1 MGYKVSFLDNA
12 EYGAADINNRL
23 KKYVTSGI
31 ADPFTDG
38 VPYNATKIND
48 ITVPISASGV
58 VPESVNTCKCTIN
71 TTNKTVTISQG
82 TVFFEN
88 GTDIEIDLEGVTLP
102 YTTGQINY
110 VYVKSDL
117 VANVVSPYCSVVEPT
132 GDYVPLAEISTTGVL
147 TDKRKYA
154 RGKLPG
160 YQSNANGVMVVN
172 DTVTLTRSGITMSA
186 NYDIYIGENNYTTM
200 CCAGVSGGFAFSSF
214 YDIATDSYISVRAIS
229 FDGFISTS
237 SLFLEAGGYP
247 VSMVVNS
254 ISDGVINT
262 TLSHYDG
269 SALQTEDFNIVNL
282 RIS

>member
-1 MGYKVSFLDNA
+1 M
-12 EYGAADINNRL
+12 
-23 KKYVTSGI
+23 
-31 ADPFTDG
+31 
-38 VPYNATKIND
+38 
-48 ITVPISASGV
+48 
-58 VPESVNTCKCTIN
+58 
-71 TTNKTVTISQG
+71 
-82 TVFFEN
+82 
-88 GTDIEIDLEGVTLP
+88 
-102 YTTGQINY
+102 
-110 VYVKSDL
+110 
-117 VANVVSPYCSVVEPT
+117 
-132 GDYVPLAEISTTGVL
+132 L

-172 DTVTLTRSGITMSA
+172 DTVTLTRSGLNLVA
-186 NYDIYIGENNYTTM
+186 DYDIYIMNNYSTI
-200 CCAGVSGGFAFSSF
+200 CIAGTGSGYAFSSF